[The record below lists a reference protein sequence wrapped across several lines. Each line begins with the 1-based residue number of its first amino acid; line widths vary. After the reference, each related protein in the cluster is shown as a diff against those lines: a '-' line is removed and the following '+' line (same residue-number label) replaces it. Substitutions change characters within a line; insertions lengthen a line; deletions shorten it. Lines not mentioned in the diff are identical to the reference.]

1 VQRAFTIAPFAILVC
16 ACGFFSPSVG
26 SGPISCD
33 GGECGTSP
41 TSDAATVSFANDL
54 RPIMNR
60 LAMDPNGP
68 GCAGCHYE
76 SAPNP
81 IGIEQGGLDMTT
93 LGQLRK
99 GGNTSGAMIVIAGE
113 PDQSA
118 LVQKLRGIYPYGARM
133 PYNGP
138 PYLTD
143 AEIQLFADWIA
154 QGAVG
159 ADDE

>member
-1 VQRAFTIAPFAILVC
+1 VTRAIAGAALFVC
-16 ACGFFSPSVG
+16 ACGFFSPDVG
-26 SGPISCD
+26 SGGVTCD
-33 GGECGTSP
+33 A
-41 TSDAATVSFANDL
+41 DAGDCATPQQGDGATVSFANDI

-60 LAMDPNGP
+60 LSGDPNGP
-68 GCAGCHYE
+68 GCASCHYQ

-81 IGIEQGGLDMTT
+81 IGIELGGLDMTT
-93 LGQLRK
+93 LGSLRK
-99 GGNTSGAMIVIAGE
+99 GGKTSGASIVVAGA

-118 LVQKLRGIYPYGARM
+118 IIQKLRGTYPYGLRM

-143 AEIQLFADWIA
+143 AEIQIFADWIA